1 MADSPF
7 TGESIPDLL
16 RARVEASPD
25 VEAYWHEA
33 DGKWHPTTWRQFSE
47 KVDRLAAG
55 LVSKG
60 LTPGTHVGLLF
71 PTSLEWEVAH
81 HAVLRAGGVVVGLE
95 PHDMAERLHW
105 IIGHADVEIL
115 IVQDRAR
122 YDKIAAQ
129 GALGLQMV
137 VFVATDAD
145 PTSSTEVAISDL
157 IAHDIAGAT
166 LPSVQSEAAATIIFT
181 SGTTGQPK
189 GILYRHEQVV
199 LAIKAITAAYPS
211 IAVGSR
217 FVCWLPLSNL
227 FQRIMNLAALQVG
240 GTVYLV
246 RNPLDVMKTL
256 PVAKPNIFI
265 GVPRFYEKLYEGMQ
279 KEIDRKP
286 IPLRY
291 LIRKAIDLAL
301 DVSRARRDGAPLP
314 VGKAQLLNLADR
326 VVLSKLRGVMGGRI
340 QFMIT
345 GSAPTPMQLLEFF
358 HAVGLPL
365 YEAYGMSE
373 NVVPMALNRPGA
385 LRLGTVGK
393 PLPENTMTL
402 AEDGELL
409 VRGPGVFDGYFK
421 DGPRAIVTPE
431 GFYRTGDFGAIDSD
445 GMLRL
450 LGRKSEV
457 FKTSTGRKIAPAG
470 VEAALAQSAFVDR
483 AVVLGAGRRFPVAI
497 IALKPEASHAL
508 PVPGSSESLAE
519 HSDTISSGIRDAIQ
533 RAVAQI
539 PVHER
544 PAGYLFRRRPFSLED
559 GEITANLKLKRQA
572 IEARHVRDIE
582 DLYQQIQGAPAEP
595 PVRWAE
601 EMTAAP
607 RRHD

>member
-25 VEAYWHEA
+25 VDAYWHEA
-33 DGKWHPTTWRQFSE
+33 DGNWHPTTWRQFSE

-71 PTSLEWEVAH
+71 PTSLEWELAH

-95 PHDMAERLHW
+95 PHDTAERLHW

-115 IVQDRAR
+115 IVQDRALF
-122 YDKIAAQ
+122 DKIAAQ
-129 GALGLQMV
+129 GALGLKMV
-137 VFVATDAD
+137 VFVATDTA
-145 PTSSTEVAISDL
+145 PARSNEIALSEL
-157 IAHDIAGAT
+157 IAHEIAHGT
-166 LPSVQSEAAATIIFT
+166 LPHVQPEAAATIIYT

-227 FQRIMNLAALQVG
+227 FQRIMNLAAMQVG
-240 GTVYLV
+240 GTVHLV

-256 PVAKPNIFI
+256 PVAKPDIFI
-265 GVPRFYEKLYEGMQ
+265 GVPRFYEKLYEGIQ

-286 IPLRY
+286 PPLRY

-301 DVSRARRDGAPLP
+301 EVSRARRDGAP
-314 VGKAQLLNLADR
+314 VSASKAQLLNLADR

-345 GSAPTPMQLLEFF
+345 GSAPTPMRLLEFF
-358 HAVGLPL
+358 HAIGLPL

-373 NVVPMALNRPGA
+373 NVVPIALNRPGVS
-385 LRLGTVGK
+385 RFGTVGK
-393 PLPENTMTL
+393 PLPQTRLRL
-402 AEDGELL
+402 AVDGELQ
-409 VRGPGVFDGYFK
+409 VSGPGVFEGYHREV
-421 DGPRAIVTPE
+421 DAGPFTE
-431 GFYRTGDFGAIDSD
+431 DGFYYTGDYASLDDD
-445 GMLRL
+445 GFLRL
-450 LGRKSEV
+450 AGRKSEII
-457 FKTSTGRKIAPAG
+457 KTSTGRRLSPLAI
-470 VEAALAQSAFVDR
+470 EAKLQESPFIDR
-483 AVVLGAGRRFPVAI
+483 AVVIGSGRRCLVAI
-497 IALKPEASHAL
+497 LSTSYALFTANGDSSQSMRPAVTDENSDSRSIALIASAAHKL
-508 PVPGSSESLAE
+508 VQSL
-519 HSDTISSGIRDAIQ
+519 SQ
-533 RAVAQI
+533 
-539 PVHER
+539 HER
-544 PAGYLFRRRPFSLED
+544 PVGYIVLCRPLSIES
-559 GEITANLKLKRQA
+559 GELTPNLKLRRNA
-572 IEARHVRDIE
+572 IEKKFSRTI
-582 DLYQQIQGAPAEP
+582 DLLYEQLEHAPNGQFVTLFAS
-595 PVRWAE
+595 
-601 EMTAAP
+601 
-607 RRHD
+607 